1 MFALILL
8 FRSPITCIV
17 IIIIILVAKH
27 CIAIKVAQGNFLFI
41 FQEKILQKAR
51 RPACAIKITAG
62 SLSTQER
69 LFSLAH

>member
-27 CIAIKVAQGNFLFI
+27 YIAIKVA
-41 FQEKILQKAR
+41 
-51 RPACAIKITAG
+51 
-62 SLSTQER
+62 
-69 LFSLAH
+69 